1 MATIY
6 AKYNSSSVA
15 MNPLDPDTWV
25 GGVVPGP
32 DDIARFYYYQ
42 NTSMGQTFNGTG
54 AYTSTYMYLGSSQY
68 SHVDSNFNYNQEYID
83 FDETNS
89 VMVGDR
95 GVDMHA
101 AINHNVRGIRVDG
114 SVGILDAM
122 GQILR

>member
-1 MATIY
+1 MLQAGRQIIE
-6 AKYNSSSVA
+6 AA
-15 MNPLDPDTWV
+15 H
-25 GGVVPGP
+25 
-32 DDIARFYYYQ
+32 
-42 NTSMGQTFNGTG
+42 NGII
-54 AYTSTYMYLGSSQY
+54 LN
-68 SHVDSNFNYNQEYID
+68 DSNFNYNQEYID